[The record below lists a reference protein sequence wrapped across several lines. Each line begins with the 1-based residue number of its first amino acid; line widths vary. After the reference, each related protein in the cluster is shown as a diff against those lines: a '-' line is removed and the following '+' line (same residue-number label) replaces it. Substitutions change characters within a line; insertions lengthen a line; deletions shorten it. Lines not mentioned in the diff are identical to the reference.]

1 MSQKDTILRRLLEA
15 PVCGTRLLELRIPRY
30 AARIAELRAEGM
42 NIVTRR
48 CENPNHFHKSKQIEY
63 VLGHQRLF

>member
-1 MSQKDTILRRLLEA
+1 MSQKERILRRLLEA

-30 AARIAELRAEGM
+30 AARIAELRADGHS
-42 NIVTRR
+42 IITRR
-48 CENPNHFHKSKQIEY
+48 CENPNHRHSTKQVEY